1 MIWSL
6 GRALRRLIKQGF
18 EAWSRESKLY
28 GKENKEDIEKFL
40 RNLAILMMAGVL
52 VLEVINQT
60 GAYPWGSDTFG
71 HLFKGNILYD
81 AFKEGKL
88 YLNYNENWYNGI
100 QPFRYWAP
108 LPYYVLAIINLFTRD
123 IIATYNVFVALVFI
137 IGGLGWLCLGYYT
150 KRQNFGLAFAILWF
164 FVPDNLRVLFSE
176 GNIPFVVVNTLIP
189 YVLLFYYK
197 ALNEKKIANY
207 LGLTFLMVII
217 TLSHAMISAMVGVS
231 LFMLS
236 VINVI
241 FNKDYIQNILVLVYG
256 FLGTM
261 ISLFWLYP
269 ALKGGI
275 LGLNRE
281 AVASVMEGLTYP
293 FTISLNPFLRF
304 ESIEI
309 YYFGLAF
316 AITAIFGLLFSN
328 KNERGLFVSALIV
341 LLGTSKVTLPFLQK
355 LPLNQL
361 FWMRRFTSIAIAM
374 IFLALLFWKTLRKS
388 VLFLLIIFL
397 SIDSLASFDVLGF
410 NRQAPSDLAN
420 IFDSASE
427 IATQRVGVLDSSS
440 FGSYPSYHISYNSTN
455 GSHDQVF
462 GWAWQGATTAENI
475 VTINTALE
483 NGYYELMFDRALE
496 LGADT
501 LVVRKRLIPDS
512 NSLEAAVK
520 SVGYMKYEENEEV
533 IIYRYP
539 GVNKFST
546 EVNYDGITIG
556 RYSSNAIYLFPR
568 LQTAKSQYLDEY
580 TFEELKD
587 REVVYLSG
595 FKFRNK
601 SMAEDLVLKLSRSG
615 VKVII
620 DVTGFGGYD
629 FLGVRAEPITIK
641 DNYQELYYKGQRLE
655 LGSFPEEYRSWRT
668 YFLNGVENTESY
680 GIIDYKIINYIG
692 KKDNENLVFI
702 GLNLPYYAFL
712 TKDEDALKILED
724 EFGLKVFEV
733 PHRKIHGLELTRKEN
748 IIEIYSDS
756 SDVTVPLAAL
766 DAFEKIEGDYE
777 VMNNLVFLKT
787 PKLRLKIVYP
797 YLSTGVILSLISLC
811 ITVALSIIIKRQD
824 FNKDLKDM
832 D

>member
-1 MIWSL
+1 MIRSL
-6 GRALRRLIKQGF
+6 GRAVIKLIIQGF
-18 EAWSRESKLY
+18 ETWRGKIKLY
-28 GKENKEDIEKFL
+28 NEENKKDIEKFL
-40 RNLAILMMAGVL
+40 RNLAILIMIGIVVL
-52 VLEVINQT
+52 NIINQT

-123 IIATYNVFVALVFI
+123 IIVTYNVFVALVFI
-137 IGGLGWLCLGYYT
+137 IGGLGWLCWGYYS
-150 KRQNFGLAFAILWF
+150 KRQKLGLAFAILWF
-164 FVPDNLRVLFSE
+164 FVPDNLRVFFSE

-189 YVLLFYYK
+189 YVLLFYYR
-197 ALNEKKIANY
+197 ALNEKKIFNY
-207 LGLTFLMVII
+207 LGLTLLMSII
-217 TLSHAMISAMVGVS
+217 TLSHAMISAMVGIS

-236 VINVI
+236 VINSI
-241 FNKDYIQNILVLVYG
+241 FNKEYAQSILVLIYA

-261 ISLFWLYP
+261 LSLFWLYP

-275 LGLNRE
+275 LGLNKE

-304 ESIEI
+304 GSIEV

-374 IFLALLFWKTLRKS
+374 ILIALIFWKTLRKS

-410 NRQAPSDLAN
+410 NRQAPLDLAN

-440 FGSYPSYHISYNSTN
+440 FGSFPSYHISYNSTK
-455 GSHDQVF
+455 GSRDQIF

-475 VTINTALE
+475 VAINTALD
-483 NGYYELMFDRALE
+483 NGYYELMLDRALE

-501 LVVRKRLIPDS
+501 LVVRKRFVTDS
-512 NSLEAAVK
+512 NRLEAAVK
-520 SVGYMKYEENEEV
+520 GVGYMKHEENEEV

-539 GVNKFST
+539 GVNRFST
-546 EVNYDGITIG
+546 QVNYDGITIG
-556 RYSSNAIYLFPR
+556 RYASNAIYLFPK
-568 LQTAKSQYLDEY
+568 LQTAKSEYLDEY
-580 TFEELKD
+580 TFEELRD
-587 REVVYLSG
+587 RGVVYLSG

-601 SMAEDLVLKLSRSG
+601 SAAEELVLKLSRSG
-615 VKVII
+615 VKVIV
-620 DVTGFGGYD
+620 DVTGFGSYD
-629 FLGVRAEPITIK
+629 FLGVRAEPITINN
-641 DNYQELYYKGQRLE
+641 NYQEIYYKDQRLE
-655 LGSFPEEYRSWRT
+655 MGSFPQEYRSWRT

-712 TKDEDALKILED
+712 TKDENALKILEA
-724 EFGLKVFEV
+724 EFGLKLFEA
-733 PHRKIHGLELTRKEN
+733 PHRKIHGLELIRKEN
-748 IIEIYSDS
+748 IIDIYSDS
-756 SDVTVPLAAL
+756 SDVIVPLAAL

-777 VMNNLVFLKT
+777 IINNLVFLKT
-787 PKLRLKIVYP
+787 PKLRVKIVYP
-797 YLSTGVILSLISLC
+797 YVVTGLILSILFVV
-811 ITVALSIIIKRQD
+811 ITIGLSIIIKKKTKV
-824 FNKDLKDM
+824 KD
-832 D
+832 